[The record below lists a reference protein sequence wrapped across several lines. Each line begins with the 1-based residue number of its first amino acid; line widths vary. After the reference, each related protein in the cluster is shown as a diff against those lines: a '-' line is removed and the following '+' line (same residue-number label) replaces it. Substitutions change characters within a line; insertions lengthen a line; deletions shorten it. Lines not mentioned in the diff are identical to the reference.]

1 MTSGAP
7 APLQPRATVVA
18 VNQEGVLLVK
28 QSGNT
33 LWALPGGRI
42 AETETPIERAAH
54 YVGQATGLRITSLR
68 FVGQYEGRVSANQ
81 VFLAETEG
89 DLQPDRQYI
98 QEARWWDGEED
109 LPLQD
114 HVNAILAIILEQP
127 EEDDSPQTSEP
138 GVASLKD
145 CELEEATPRDEARNS
160 DRVRSIAR
168 TIGLAARTALKAF
181 LLAMKVAG
189 IGLVYAT
196 DGLITASLAC
206 QGTRP
211 RPVKRKAYSQALR
224 RSLHRAQG
232 GRCIYCGKRISLLM
246 SHVDHIMPLNRGGP
260 NTEANAQLTCPQCNT
275 RKGDRTDHE
284 FRTRYSSLIPTDPKS
299 MPAQTVRQSAFK
311 RATARTADASSFSG
325 FKRGR
330 YYTPAQ
336 KINIGAI
343 VGGVAVGGLLY
354 WLLYEAFAP
363 EDASNLVLTCALLTA
378 ATWGWVWIRA
388 WWTGRHQDV
397 DE

>member
-1 MTSGAP
+1 MTGRVP
-7 APLQPRATVVA
+7 ASLHPRATVV
-18 VNQEGVLLVK
+18 VINQEGILLVK
-28 QSGNT
+28 QSGDT

-54 YVGQATGLRITSLR
+54 YVTQATGLRTTSLR

-81 VFLAETEG
+81 IFVAETEG
-89 DLQPDRQYI
+89 DLQPDCQYI

-114 HVNAILAIILEQP
+114 HVYAILAIILEQP
-127 EEDDSPQTSEP
+127 EEDDSPETSAP
-138 GVASLKD
+138 GVASLED
-145 CELEEATPRDEARNS
+145 YELEEATPGNEASGS
-160 DRVRSIAR
+160 DRVRSIAG
-168 TIGLAARTALKAF
+168 TVGLAALTALKAF
-181 LLAMKVAG
+181 LLAMKVTG

-196 DGLITASLAC
+196 DGLISASLAC

-232 GRCIYCGKRISLLM
+232 GRCIYCGKKLSLLM
-246 SHVDHIMPLNRGGP
+246 SHVDHIMPLNR
-260 NTEANAQLTCPQCNT
+260 EAPTLRRMPSLPVPQCNT

-284 FRTRYSSLIPTDPKS
+284 FRTRYSSLIPTAPKS

-311 RATARTADASSFSG
+311 SATARTADASSYSG
-325 FKRGR
+325 FKRGK

-343 VGGVAVGGLLY
+343 VGGVAVGGLVY
-354 WLLYEAFAP
+354 WLFYQAFAP
-363 EDASNLVLTCALLTA
+363 EDPSNLVLTCALLAA
-378 ATWGWVWIRA
+378 ATWGWVWVR
-388 WWTGRHQDV
+388 GLV
-397 DE
+397 DR